1 MKDIVEFF
9 AQKGIV
15 FKSLK
20 AILPK
25 ELNSRKRVEIY
36 LGVDLQGYFVMVMKL
51 EKSSRVLRKEVEG
64 LFDLHS
70 RLERLCDSSIKKRY
84 IIINAPLCSKA
95 KDMLVSNG
103 WRVWSG
109 V

>member
-9 AQKGIV
+9 AKKNIV

-20 AILPK
+20 SIAPK
-25 ELNSRKRVEIY
+25 KLNSRKRVEIY
-36 LGVDLQGYFVMVMKL
+36 LGVDLKGIFVEIMKI
-51 EKSSRVLRKEVEG
+51 EINSRVLKKKVEG
-64 LFDLHS
+64 LFELHT
-70 RLERLCDSSIKKRY
+70 RLEKLCDSSILKRY

-95 KDMLVSNG
+95 KEMLISNG

>member
-9 AQKGIV
+9 AKKNIV

-20 AILPK
+20 SIAPK

-64 LFDLHS
+64 LFDLHT
-70 RLERLCDSSIKKRY
+70 RLEKLCDSSIHKRY

-95 KDMLVSNG
+95 KEMLISNG